1 MATSPRTL
9 DDLPVELLYEIYVYA
24 ADENLPLTSRHLL
37 AVFRGAPTH
46 VHAEYI
52 INRHTRAQ
60 AKSRTTL
67 VTRALRYPICNE
79 GVLEALLR
87 HPDRPSVGDERP
99 TLPRRLF
106 SALNDSRP
114 GGWRDRHEPLPFLR
128 YLYSHPRIPPPDP
141 DSHEGY
147 PLARAVKADFR
158 PLIEFLLAQGA
169 SPKFKDGLSIK
180 LAIQRHDLSLVKL
193 LVEPSETGVAGVKT
207 GGKRRR
213 VSDRMVLGPAHL
225 RVAVQ
230 AQADDI
236 VDWLVREKR
245 CVPDIR
251 TLHSLGLRK

>member
-1 MATSPRTL
+1 MMMIMNL
-9 DDLPVELLYEIYVYA
+9 ENLPVELLYEIYLFA
-24 ADENLPLTSRHLL
+24 ANENLPSTSRHLL

-52 INRHTRAQ
+52 LNRHTRAQ
-60 AKSRTTL
+60 AKSKTTL
-67 VTRALRYPICNE
+67 VTRALRYPICTKD
-79 GVLEALLR
+79 VLDALLR
-87 HPDRPSVGDERP
+87 HPDCPSSIGDERP

-106 SALNDSRP
+106 SALNDNRP
-114 GGWRDRHEPLPFLR
+114 GGWRARHEPLPFLR
-128 YLYSHPRIPPPDP
+128 YLYAHPRIPAPDP

-169 SPKFKDGLSIK
+169 SPKFKEGLPIK
-180 LAIQRHDLSLVKL
+180 LAIQRRDLSLVKL
-193 LVEPSETGVAGVKT
+193 LVEPSTSGTGAKT

-213 VSDRMVLGPAHL
+213 VSDRLDLGPAHL

-236 VDWLVREKR
+236 VHWLVREKR
-245 CVPDIR
+245 CVPDLR
-251 TLHSLGLRK
+251 TLSSLRR